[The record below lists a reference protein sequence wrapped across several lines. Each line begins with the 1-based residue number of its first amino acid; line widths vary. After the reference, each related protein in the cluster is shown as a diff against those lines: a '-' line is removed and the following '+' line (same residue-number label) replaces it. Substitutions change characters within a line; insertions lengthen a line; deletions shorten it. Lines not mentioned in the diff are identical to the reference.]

1 MGGATQIMRDNLG
14 VATVSPY
21 YTLGEEWVNQNVT
34 CHFLSIFELNF
45 ITKVLKKICFF
56 CKMKIDK
63 HFDYDFFSFTQE
75 GVMRKAKSTGHN
87 LMQQIDFKMKRV
99 FVIHSI

>member
-1 MGGATQIMRDNLG
+1 M
-14 VATVSPY
+14 
-21 YTLGEEWVNQNVT
+21 
-34 CHFLSIFELNF
+34 
-45 ITKVLKKICFF
+45 FF

-99 FVIHSI
+99 FVIYSIHVREHSTPVFLS